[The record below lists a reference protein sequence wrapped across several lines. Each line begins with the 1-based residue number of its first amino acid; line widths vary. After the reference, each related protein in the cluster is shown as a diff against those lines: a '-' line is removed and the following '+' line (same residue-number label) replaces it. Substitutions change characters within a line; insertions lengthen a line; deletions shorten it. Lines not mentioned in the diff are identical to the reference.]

1 MKPWY
6 RQMTFW
12 SAVAAI
18 LTAVGGILS
27 NALTDEQVNTL
38 VLSLVALS
46 QIFLRRA
53 VNDSA
58 TQAK

>member
-12 SAVAAI
+12 TAIAAI
-18 LTAVGGILS
+18 VTAVGGLWS
-27 NALTDEQVNTL
+27 GALTEEQIDAL

-53 VNDSA
+53 VNETA
-58 TQAK
+58 GGK